1 MNSIDLQNRVAVVT
15 GGSNGIGRAIVERF
29 VASGAI
35 VENWDLEK
43 PGFESADPARL
54 NSTQVDVTSH
64 ESVTAAANDA
74 RRRHGRIDIL
84 VANAGI
90 SGPDFN
96 TWEYPVDAWN
106 RVMSI
111 NVDGTFH
118 CCRAIIPA
126 MIEQD
131 YGRVV
136 VIASVAGKEGNAR
149 MPAYSASKA
158 ALISMT
164 KSLGKELA
172 AKNIAVNCV
181 TPAAAETRIHGQTSE
196 QQLGVMLSKIPRGR
210 FVEPAEIASMVAWL
224 SSEENSFSTAAA
236 FDISGGRATY

>member
-1 MNSIDLQNRVAVVT
+1 LNTLNLKGRVAVVT
-15 GGSNGIGRAIVERF
+15 GGSNGIGKAIVDRF
-29 VASGAI
+29 AASGAL
-35 VENWDLEK
+35 VENWDIEK
-43 PGFESADPARL
+43 AEQTRNVETVSVDITDADAV
-54 NSTQVDVTSH
+54 S
-64 ESVTAAANDA
+64 AAAA
-74 RRRHGRIDIL
+74 RAKSRHGRIDIL

-90 SGPDFN
+90 SGPDFT
-96 TWEYPVDAWN
+96 TWDYPVGEWQ
-106 RVMSI
+106 RVMKI
-111 NVDGTFH
+111 NVEGTFY
-118 CCRAIIPA
+118 CCKAIVPL
-126 MIEQD
+126 MIEAN

-172 AKNIAVNCV
+172 DKNIAVNCV
-181 TPAAAETRIHGQTSE
+181 TPAAAETRIHGQTSA

-210 FVEPAEIASMVAWL
+210 FVEPSEIASMVGWL
-224 SSEENSFSTAAA
+224 ASEENSFSTGAV